1 MAPAP
6 QSCPFMHR
14 LRLLFL
20 LLGDLIILS
29 LTYLLAFVFV
39 QPDFEVLGYNWDTLA
54 SLELPFAKIAVLV
67 GTLLFGCYFLGL
79 YDQLRVTS
87 RRKLAED
94 LMFNFGVCFLLQA
107 FISYLVPQVL
117 MARWVMLAGTPVAFV
132 ALIAWRSL
140 YSMLLVH
147 VFGRQ
152 RVLFI
157 GDSPLSRS
165 VAQNIIQHPEKG
177 LQVIAFIAEPSSA
190 ADPPDFPADLVISAE
205 ADLTTQ
211 IFNLK
216 PDRIAVAGNLN
227 PNSPLSSPLL
237 WCSMRGMRV
246 ESVSEL
252 YEILFQR
259 VALETITINQL
270 IFSQAL
276 RAPLYMLFFQETY
289 GRILSL
295 LGILLT
301 WPLML
306 FTAILVRLDSPGPA
320 LLRQTRVGLNGKN
333 FEILKFRSMYVDADA
348 RFGRTRADNKDPRI
362 TRVGSFIR
370 VTRLDEL
377 PQFFNVLFGEMNFV
391 GPRPEMPVYV
401 KELTAA
407 IPLYPQRL
415 RVKPGITGWAQ
426 LHHIPELTAVETA
439 RKLSFDLYYIKY
451 MSPFMDFLIVF
462 HTLRAVIARTG
473 AR

>member
-1 MAPAP
+1 
-6 QSCPFMHR
+6 MHR

-20 LLGDLIILS
+20 LLGDLLILLGVYS
-29 LTYLLAFVFV
+29 SAYLFV
-39 QPDFEVLGYNWDTLA
+39 QPDFEVLGYDWDVLA
-54 SLELPFAKIAVLV
+54 GLDFPWPKIVVLV
-67 GTLLFGCYFLGL
+67 ATLILGCYFLGL

-94 LMFNFGVCFLLQA
+94 LMLNFGVCFLLQA
-107 FISYLVPQVL
+107 FISYLTPSVL
-117 MARWVMLAGTPVAFV
+117 MSRWVMLTGTPICFV
-132 ALIAWRSL
+132 ALILWRSA
-140 YSMLLVH
+140 YSSMLIN

-152 RVLFI
+152 RILFI

-165 VAQNIIQHPEKG
+165 IAQHIAEHPEKG
-177 LQVIAFIAEPSSA
+177 LQVVAC
-190 ADPPDFPADLVISAE
+190 ISANTPE
-205 ADLTTQ
+205 EPFPGGQVPPNADLTAQ
-211 IFNLK
+211 ILSLK
-216 PDRIAVAGNLN
+216 PDRISVSGNLTQD
-227 PNSPLSSPLL
+227 SPLATPLL

-246 ESVSEL
+246 ESVADL
-252 YEILFQR
+252 YENLFQR
-259 VALETITINQL
+259 VALETITTNQL

-276 RAPLYMLFFQETY
+276 RAPLYMLFFQEAY
-289 GRILSL
+289 GRVLSL
-295 LGILLT
+295 IGILLT

-320 LLRQTRVGLNGKN
+320 LLRQTRTGLNGN
-333 FEILKFRSMYVDADA
+333 DFQILKFRSMYVDADA

-401 KELTAA
+401 KELTAV

-426 LHHIPELTAVETA
+426 LHHIPELTPVETA

-451 MSPFMDFLIVF
+451 MSPFMDLLIIF